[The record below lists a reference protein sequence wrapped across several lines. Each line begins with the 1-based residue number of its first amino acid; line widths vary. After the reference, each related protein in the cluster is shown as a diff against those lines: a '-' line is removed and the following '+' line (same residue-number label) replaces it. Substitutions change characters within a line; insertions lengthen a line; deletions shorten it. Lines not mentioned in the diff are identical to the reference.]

1 MTDSGKIELG
11 ALWDVVKRLADGK
24 FHSGEEL
31 GDWLGVSRAAVWKY
45 LQKLEGLGI
54 AISSIKGRGYAIP
67 GGLDLLD
74 AAQITSLLECSAP
87 LTLEVLPVVDSTNS
101 FLMRQAESSG
111 RACFAEFQTAGRG
124 RRGRSW
130 ISPMASNLYCSLGWS
145 FEGGAAAIEGLSL
158 ALGVG
163 ITRLLKKQ
171 GISGVELK
179 WPNDILYEKK
189 KLAGILIEMTGDP
202 AGYCQVIIGVGLNIS
217 MHVDQANN
225 IDQPWVALASIMNEQ
240 GVPYISRNE
249 WAAGLL
255 TEMISILSSYQDLGF
270 AHYREEWMSA
280 AAYRGLNVE
289 LLNGQ
294 ASISGV
300 MQGVTETGAL
310 LLSTPEGERRFYGGE
325 VSLRGPQ

>member
-1 MTDSGKIELG
+1 MSASGKVELG
-11 ALWDVVKRLADGK
+11 ALWSIVKTLADGK
-24 FHSGEEL
+24 YHSGEDL
-31 GDWLGVSRAAVWKY
+31 GVQLGVSRAAVWKY
-45 LQKLEGLGI
+45 LQRLEGLGI
-54 AISSIKGRGYAIP
+54 VMSSIKGRGYAIP

-74 AAQITSLLECSAP
+74 QHKIEALLECSIP
-87 LTLEVLPVVDSTNS
+87 LTVDVLPIVDSTNS
-101 FLMRQAESSG
+101 FLMKQEGPSK

-124 RRGRSW
+124 RRGRNW

-145 FEGGAAAIEGLSL
+145 FEGGAAAVEGLSL

-163 ITRLLKKQ
+163 IIRMLKKRS
-171 GISGVELK
+171 IFGVELK
-179 WPNDILYEKK
+179 WPNDVLYQQK

-217 MHVDQANN
+217 MHTGQAKN
-225 IDQPWVALASIMNEQ
+225 IDQPWVALASIMEEQ

-255 TEMISILSSYQDLGF
+255 TEMIAILSSYQDSGF
-270 AHYREEWMSA
+270 APYQDEWISLA
-280 AAYRGLNVE
+280 AHRGLNVE

-294 ASISGV
+294 TSIAGV

-310 LLSTPEGERRFYGGE
+310 QLLTDEGERRFYGGE